1 MNESKHVSN
10 HARQGRLPLRLLSV
24 GAGAVMLAISVAAP
38 LTAAL
43 PVMAAGVVANA
54 SAKVAAA
61 TGSLVNAAAPAVK
74 GAPAKPGRA
83 PAKAPGR
90 FALAPSIAASSSI
103 TPAPCTL
110 SGTARS
116 CDLWALATTVTLPG
130 ADAPV
135 GIWGFSSTNDPASA
149 RIPGPTIVVN
159 AGETLVLT
167 LHNQL
172 PAQAGSLSLEFPA
185 VSGPVDRDGADTS
198 SSTVYRLS
206 GLPEGTYLYEAGP
219 TNDQLRQLRMGLS
232 GLLIVRPQGFSSTAM
247 TAAGKA
253 FTAEALAEISEIDP
267 EFNNAPFTFD
277 PLEYHPTIFL
287 LNGRSF
293 HYDPL
298 NPDLGIPVAAGD
310 SLLLH
315 YANVGSHDRGVT
327 IQNHRQL
334 LLANDSQA
342 LKTPADVAT
351 AWTTPGQVTDALVLV
366 DPATPLNARI
376 PVFESGLHLSNGPD
390 LGLGGTFTYLNVW
403 NGHAGVPGGPI
414 SSVSVS
420 SPTVAGSNPATAYTG
435 IQDMT
440 FSGTITP
447 TSGGVS
453 AAEWFFDAV
462 GAAGTGHPIAANTT
476 VTGKS
481 GTIAAA
487 AAGATTL
494 TYTVTAGPPPAA
506 GDVFTLDTGASM
518 EQVTV
523 SAVAGTGPFTLTVGP
538 TTFAHAA
545 GTAAVN
551 GGIVANQASFS
562 YTCTNVAFPNFSCTI
577 PAAAL
582 DALVGTSPP
591 VDADHILWVHGQD
604 AGGWG
609 VVSGDVFTYN
619 MTGPDT
625 SAVTLHSTPTGG
637 SRLTDVANGAFSTY
651 GTIGAA
657 TAGST
662 SLTYTVTSG
671 AAPAVGDLIWLEPGT
686 ANAEQVK
693 VSAVSGAG
701 PYTLTVGATLFAHA
715 AGTAA
720 NINYNPAQTDL
731 VILGAA
737 TASLANWVVLGGEY
751 CIDDP
756 NCAQGSG
763 TPLYITPAPFNAPVG
778 FPPLPTACTPS
789 LPPPGVTVATAPDP
803 GGGSAVSFCA
813 TIPSSRLKALPE
825 GTHTVYI
832 RACEAPNTPGIVACA
847 PPSRW
852 GSFGLAGAAQNF
864 VIDRSGPSAGSISLS
879 PNPNNGRLG
888 GPGNTNFLDSLQVVA
903 TLDDSKTG
911 NSNIAYA
918 EVFVTCSPVSQSTCA
933 SVTGPV
939 EVNTNLPPADGSG
952 AEMIPSGAKWDSPV
966 KIAYAYIPLAEL
978 TAYSEGYV
986 RMWVHG
992 QDLAGNFGP
1001 WGYSD
1006 LTLDRTPPT
1015 FIYTGTNATP
1025 ANNSQIG
1032 PCPAT
1037 APCSITFTASDP
1049 LSGGVNSKIVEA
1061 EWFIDQ
1067 GAHLVCEPA
1076 APNPCTP
1083 EVVAPGDPG
1092 QGLATPI
1099 RIATPGTTVTATFS
1113 IGAQPSGTH
1122 IVFRVKDQAGN
1133 WSLDSLVIVK

>member
-1 MNESKHVSN
+1 M
-10 HARQGRLPLRLLSV
+10 PLRLLSL
-24 GAGAVMLAISVAAP
+24 GAGAVLLAVTAAAP
-38 LTAAL
+38 IPVTATGA
-43 PVMAAGVVANA
+43 VARA
-54 SAKVAAA
+54 SAQVAAA
-61 TGSLVNAAAPAVK
+61 SGALVNAATPIVSR
-74 GAPAKPGRA
+74 GTPAKPGAAPTKA
-83 PAKAPGR
+83 PAR
-90 FALAPSIAASSSI
+90 FALTQSIAASAGI

-110 SGTARS
+110 SGTTRS
-116 CDLWALATTVTLPG
+116 CDLWALATTTTLNG
-130 ADAPV
+130 VGAPV
-135 GIWGFSSTNDPASA
+135 GIWGFSSTNDPSSA
-149 RIPGPTIVVN
+149 RIPGPTIVLS

-185 VSGPVDRDGADTS
+185 VSGPVDRDGAEPL
-198 SSTVYRLS
+198 SSTVYRLG
-206 GLPEGTYLYEAGP
+206 GLADGTYLYEAGP

-247 TAAGKA
+247 AAAGKA

-293 HYDPL
+293 HYDPQ

-327 IQNHRQL
+327 ILNQRQL
-334 LLANDSQA
+334 LLANDSRP

-376 PVFESGLHLSNGPD
+376 PVFESGLHLSNGSD
-390 LGLGGTFTYLNVW
+390 LGLGGAFTYLNVW

-414 SSVSVS
+414 SSVSVAA
-420 SPTVAGSNPATAYTG
+420 PTVAGSNPATAYTG

-440 FSGTITP
+440 FSGSITP
-447 TSGGVS
+447 TSGAVTG
-453 AAEWFFDAV
+453 AEWFFDAV
-462 GAAGTGHPIAANTT
+462 GAPGTGHPIAASVT

-481 GTIAAA
+481 GTIGAV

-494 TYTVTAGPPPAA
+494 IYTVSAGSAPAT
-506 GDVFTLDTGASM
+506 GDVFTLGAGAST

-523 SAVAGTGPFTLTVGP
+523 SAVSGTGPYTLTVGP
-538 TTFAHAA
+538 TAFAHTA

-551 GGIVANQASFS
+551 GGIVVNQASFS
-562 YTCTNVAFPNFSCTI
+562 YTCANVAFPAFSCTI

-625 SAVTLHSTPTGG
+625 SAVTLHATPTSG
-637 SRLTDVANGAFSTY
+637 SRLTDVANGAFATY
-651 GTIGAA
+651 GTIAA
-657 TAGST
+657 TTAGST
-662 SLTYTVTSG
+662 SLTYTLTSG
-671 AAPAVGDLIWLEPGT
+671 PAPAAGDLIWIDPGT
-686 ANAEQVK
+686 GNAEQVK
-693 VSAVSGAG
+693 VTAVSGTG
-701 PYTLTVGATLFAHA
+701 PYTLTVGATLFAHP
-715 AGTAA
+715 AGAHA
-720 NINYNPAQTDL
+720 NVNYNPPQTDL
-731 VILGAA
+731 VMLGAA
-737 TASLANWVVLGGEY
+737 TASLPGWVVLGGEY

-756 NCAQGSG
+756 KCAQGSG
-763 TPLYITPAPFNAPVG
+763 TPIYITPAAVNLPVG
-778 FPPLPTACTPS
+778 LPALPTACTPS
-789 LPPPGVTVATAPDP
+789 LPPPGVTIATAPDP
-803 GGGSAVSFCA
+803 GGGPAVSFCA
-813 TIPSSRLKALPE
+813 TIPSSKLKALSE

-832 RACEAPNTPGIVACA
+832 RACEAPNTPGVVACA

-864 VIDRSGPSAGSISLS
+864 VIDRSGPGAGNISIS
-879 PNPNNGRLG
+879 PNPNNGKLA
-888 GPGNTNFLDSLQVVA
+888 GPGNTNFLDSVQVLA

-933 SVTGPV
+933 SVNGPV
-939 EVNTNLPPADGSG
+939 EVKTNQPPADGSG
-952 AEMIPSGAKWDSPV
+952 AEMIPSGARWDSPT

-978 TAYSEGYV
+978 TAYPEGYV

-1001 WGYSD
+1001 WGYAD
-1006 LTLDRTPPT
+1006 MTLDRTPPAFT
-1015 FIYTGTNATP
+1015 YSGASATP

-1037 APCSITFTASDP
+1037 APCSVSFTATDP

-1061 EWFIDQ
+1061 EWFVDQ

-1083 EVVAPGDPG
+1083 EVVAPADPG
-1092 QGLATPI
+1092 QGLGTPI
-1099 RIATPGTTVTATFS
+1099 RIASPGTTVAGSFS

>member
-1 MNESKHVSN
+1 
-10 HARQGRLPLRLLSV
+10 
-24 GAGAVMLAISVAAP
+24 MLAVSVATPVPVAAAAVVVKASASVAA
-38 LTAAL
+38 
-43 PVMAAGVVANA
+43 A
-54 SAKVAAA
+54 SGA
-61 TGSLVNAAAPAVK
+61 LVNAANAGAVK
-74 GAPAKPGRA
+74 AA
-83 PAKAPGR
+83 PAKAGAKPTKAPAR
-90 FALAPSIAASSSI
+90 FALTQSIAASAGI

-110 SGTARS
+110 SGSTRS
-116 CDLWALATTVTLPG
+116 CDLWALASTVTLPG

-135 GIWGFSSTNDPASA
+135 GIWGFSSTNDPSSA
-149 RIPGPTIVVN
+149 GIPGPTIVLN

-185 VSGPVDRDGADTS
+185 VSGPVDRDGAVTL

-206 GLPEGTYLYEAGP
+206 GLAGGTYLYEAGP
-219 TNDQLRQLRMGLS
+219 TNGQLRQLRMGLS

-247 TAAGKA
+247 TASGKA

-267 EFNNAPFTFD
+267 EFNNDPFNFD

-293 HYDPL
+293 HYDPQ

-315 YANVGSHDRGVT
+315 YANLGSHDRGVT
-327 IQNHRQL
+327 ILNQRQL
-334 LLANDSQA
+334 LLANDSQP
-342 LKTPADVAT
+342 LTTPADVAT

-376 PVFESGLHLSNGPD
+376 PVFESGLHLSNGAD
-390 LGLGGTFTYLNVW
+390 LGLGGAFTYLNVW
-403 NGHAGVPGGPI
+403 NGHAGTPGGPI
-414 SSVSVS
+414 SSVSAAP
-420 SPTVAGSNPATAYTG
+420 PTVAGSNPATAYTG

-440 FSGTITP
+440 FSGTVMP
-447 TSGGVS
+447 TTGAVSG
-453 AAEWFFDAV
+453 AEWFFDAV
-462 GAAGTGHPIAANTT
+462 GAGGTGHPIVANTT

-487 AAGATTL
+487 PAGATTL
-494 TYTVTAGPPPAA
+494 TYTVTAGPAPAA
-506 GDVFTLDTGASM
+506 GDLFTLDTGASM

-523 SAVAGTGPFTLTVGP
+523 SAVSGTGPYTLTVGP
-538 TTFAHAA
+538 TAFAHAA
-545 GTAAVN
+545 GTPAVN

-562 YTCTNVAFPNFSCTI
+562 YTCANVAFPKFSCTI

-582 DALVGTSPP
+582 DALVGTAPP
-591 VDADHILWVHGQD
+591 VDGDHILWVHGQD

-637 SRLTDVANGAFSTY
+637 SRLTDVANGAFATY
-651 GTIGAA
+651 GTIAAA

-662 SLTYTVTSG
+662 SLTYTLTSG
-671 AAPAVGDLIWLEPGT
+671 PAPAVGDLIWIDPGT
-686 ANAEQVK
+686 ASAEQVK
-693 VSAVSGAG
+693 VTAVTGTG
-701 PYTLTVGATLFAHA
+701 PYTLTVGATLIAHP
-715 AGTAA
+715 AGAPA
-720 NINYNPAQTDL
+720 NINYNPSQTDM

-737 TASLANWVVLGGEY
+737 TASLADWVVLGGEY

-763 TPLYITPAPFNAPVG
+763 TPVYITPAAVNVPLG
-778 FPPLPTACTPS
+778 FPPLPPACTPS
-789 LPPPGVTVATAPDP
+789 LPPPGVAPVTAPDP

-813 TIPSSRLKALPE
+813 TIPSAKLKALPE
-825 GTHTVYI
+825 GAHTVYI
-832 RACEAPNTPGIVACA
+832 RACEAPNKPGIVACA

-852 GSFGLAGAAQNF
+852 GSFGLAGVAQNF
-864 VIDRSGPSAGSISLS
+864 VIDRTGPSANGISLS
-879 PNPNNGRLG
+879 PNPNNGKLA

-903 TLDDSKTG
+903 TLDDSKSG
-911 NSNIAYA
+911 NSNIAYS

-933 SVTGPV
+933 SVNGPIDLH
-939 EVNTNLPPADGSG
+939 TNQPPADGSG

-978 TAYSEGYV
+978 TAYPEGYV

-1001 WGYSD
+1001 WAYAD
-1006 LTLDRTPPT
+1006 LTLDRTPPV
-1015 FIYTGTNATP
+1015 FNYTGANATP

-1032 PCPAT
+1032 PCPAA
-1037 APCSITFTASDP
+1037 APCSVTFTATDP

-1061 EWFIDQ
+1061 EWFVDQ

-1092 QGLATPI
+1092 QGLGTPI
-1099 RIATPGTTVTATFS
+1099 AIATPGTTITATFS
-1113 IGAQPSGTH
+1113 IGAQPSGSH